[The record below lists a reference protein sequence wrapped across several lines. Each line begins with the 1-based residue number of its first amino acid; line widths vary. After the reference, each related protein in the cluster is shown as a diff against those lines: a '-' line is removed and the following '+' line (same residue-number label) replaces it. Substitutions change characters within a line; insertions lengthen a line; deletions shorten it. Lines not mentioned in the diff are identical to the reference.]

1 LKTISFRTLKAACLP
16 AAVLVAILLVGLSFV
31 SAALPDMT
39 LQGDIR
45 DSQNH
50 TYVEVPFVVPAGV
63 ERLTVS
69 FRYTGKEDHTT
80 LDLGVEDP
88 QRFRGWSGGNK
99 SDFTIGAA
107 DATPSYLPGPVI
119 PGRWKLLIGVA
130 NIRPQKIAHYTALI
144 RFTRAGKSG
153 VEGFAAGLNPAP
165 LRTEARWYRGDLHMH
180 TAHSDGSCTSQSGKN
195 VPCPAFVTVESA
207 VRRGLDFIAITDHN
221 TVSQF
226 DDERELQPYFDQL
239 LFIPGR
245 EVTTFYGHSNFF
257 GSTEYLD
264 FRVGVPG
271 HPSMNSLFQKAKA
284 LGELVSINHPIAPSG
299 EACIGCGW
307 TPKDFDMHLIDAVEA
322 INGGNKLAHK
332 VDIEFWESQLNAG
345 YRPTAIGGSDTHR
358 PELNTVGE
366 PTTVVFAKEL
376 SVPSILEGIRRGH
389 VFVDV
394 TASRDRTLELE
405 AFSGDHSATMGDTLV
420 VPLGE
425 TLKIS
430 VHVTNCRDLH
440 VRLVIDGKPA
450 PVLASDV
457 LTSLDQRLPGEWT
470 SDGKRH
476 WIRADVL
483 DGGGQLQLLGNPIYL
498 NAERFQ

>member
-1 LKTISFRTLKAACLP
+1 
-16 AAVLVAILLVGLSFV
+16 
-31 SAALPDMT
+31 
-39 LQGDIR
+39 
-45 DSQNH
+45 
-50 TYVEVPFVVPAGV
+50 
-63 ERLTVS
+63 
-69 FRYTGKEDHTT
+69 
-80 LDLGVEDP
+80 
-88 QRFRGWSGGNK
+88 
-99 SDFTIGAA
+99 
-107 DATPSYLPGPVI
+107 
-119 PGRWKLLIGVA
+119 
-130 NIRPQKIAHYTALI
+130 
-144 RFTRAGKSG
+144 
-153 VEGFAAGLNPAP
+153 
-165 LRTEARWYRGDLHMH
+165 
-180 TAHSDGSCTSQSGKN
+180 

-284 LGELVSINHPIAPSG
+284 LGEVVSINHPIAPSG

-483 DGGGQLQLLGNPIYL
+483 DGGGQLQLLGNPIYS